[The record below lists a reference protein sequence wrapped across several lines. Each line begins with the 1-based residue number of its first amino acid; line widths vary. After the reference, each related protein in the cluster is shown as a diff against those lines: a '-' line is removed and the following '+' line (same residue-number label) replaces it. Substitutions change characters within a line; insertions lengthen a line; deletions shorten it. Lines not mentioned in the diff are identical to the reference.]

1 MSNNR
6 RIVRFKQGALR
17 KKSGAAKVTNVEKQ
31 AKKLQTRIA
40 REGETAWLKDAVKRV
55 QTRAKKYGVKLA
67 A

>member
-6 RIVRFKQGALR
+6 RIVRLKQGALR

>member
-6 RIVRFKQGALR
+6 RKVRFKQGAMR
-17 KKSGAAKVTNVEKQ
+17 KKAGSTKLTNVEKQ